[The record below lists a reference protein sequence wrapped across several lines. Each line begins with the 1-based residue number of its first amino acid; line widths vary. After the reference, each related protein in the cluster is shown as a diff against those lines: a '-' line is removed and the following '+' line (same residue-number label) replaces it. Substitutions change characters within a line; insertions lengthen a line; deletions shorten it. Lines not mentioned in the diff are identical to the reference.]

1 MNFILFYSKSESNIR
16 VVRVKLNDG
25 ERVVGIRYPEILIKE
40 VEKAMKEQQIWEKMH
55 PNLLSQSQ
63 LQLSQ
68 AAILN
73 GSLATGHMMNLS
85 QSSQS
90 TSAYFPSTQTPSSPI
105 PFTNILG
112 SQNNQS
118 TITPQSGDLDPI
130 SGSQSLSAGDSNV
143 AVSKSVIEDV
153 TAVNP
158 KTQAKALRPPV
169 TIKNFF
175 KPAVKNV
182 SSGDSK
188 LTNGMAGDSKLTNE
202 KESSSGDLKSA
213 NQIAVS
219 ADCETVIANRVT
231 DSVLEKGNIEMEKE
245 VKPCGDDMET
255 KKVKK
260 EMSYSEFLEM
270 QSGGTPEMGLTENG
284 ENHVTDN
291 SESEAKSAKK
301 GTASKFDIV
310 VLDESSNDASPVKQ
324 LSTKR
329 TEAGVSVKQSV
340 GKKRKLEEKIVN
352 QPAKKSKQAS
362 LKSSFAKM
370 ESKSVTCPICA
381 KVFERG
387 ISNADLNQHIDNC
400 IIE

>member
-90 TSAYFPSTQTPSSPI
+90 TSAYFPSSQTPSSPI

-118 TITPQSGDLDPI
+118 TITPQSSELDPN
-130 SGSQSLSAGDSNV
+130 SGNQSVSAGDPNV
-143 AVSKSVIEDV
+143 AVSKSVIEEV

-188 LTNGMAGDSKLTNE
+188 LTNGLAGDSKLVNE
-202 KESSSGDLKSA
+202 KESSSGDQKSD
-213 NQIAVS
+213 NQRAVS
-219 ADCETVIANRVT
+219 ADSETVIANRVT
-231 DSVLEKGNIEMEKE
+231 DSLLEKGNHEIEKE
-245 VKPCGDDMET
+245 CKPCGDNKGT

-270 QSGGTPEMGLTENG
+270 RSGSDAGIELTENG
-284 ENHVTDN
+284 ENHVTDY
-291 SESEAKSAKK
+291 SESESKSAKK
-301 GTASKFDIV
+301 DTVSNSIV
-310 VLDESSNDASPVKQ
+310 VLDQSSNDASPVKQ
-324 LSTKR
+324 SSTKR
-329 TEAGVSVKQSV
+329 TEAGVSEKQSV

-352 QPAKKSKQAS
+352 RPAKKSKQTS

-381 KVFERG
+381 KVFEKG